1 MAYAF
6 YRYDPIVAPAVVALI
21 LFFITTVFHIYQV
34 SRTRAWY
41 MIPMIVGGLS
51 TILPFNGAYDS
62 VYTWIRWTY
71 HLSQ

>member
-51 TILPFNGAYDS
+51 TILSFN
-62 VYTWIRWTY
+62 
-71 HLSQ
+71 